1 MATENSTT
9 PDLAAAKPIREPA
22 NGFHVKLERDLQQDD
37 TLRLWTRLFLPFA
50 AGYFL
55 SYLYR
60 TANAVIGPVLA
71 RELNLGDNALGL
83 LTSTYFLAFGAAQLP
98 LGMLLDRFGPRRVE
112 AGLLLL
118 AAAGAGI
125 FALSDHL
132 TGLAIGRALIGLG
145 VSACL
150 MASFKAFSQWF
161 PPERQASL
169 TGWVMASGG
178 LGALA
183 ASKPLEIALDF
194 ANWRQ
199 IAGGLAL
206 ATLLVAALLWL
217 CAPDKP
223 NESKGEDDKGHAHAG
238 TGFAAQLAGVRMVF
252 ASAHFW
258 RYAPMAF
265 WFTGGFMAI
274 QGLWASRWMMVL
286 EGMSRTEVAS
296 RLTLISGAM
305 LGGFLFMGFFAT
317 ALVHRGISLERIYRS
332 AMLLATAAFGLVCGA
347 PQLAGNLLWPLLG
360 ACFSLSNI
368 GYSLVAQAFPPALS
382 GRANTA
388 LNLAAF
394 AGAFGLQ
401 WGIGG
406 LVDALQAAGWLVE
419 TAYRTAFYGVLGG
432 QVLALSWLL
441 LAGRRR

>member
-1 MATENSTT
+1 MQ
-9 PDLAAAKPIREPA
+9 PA
-22 NGFHVKLERDLQQDD
+22 SRQ
-37 TLRLWTRLFLPFA
+37 LWFRLFVPFA

-60 TANAVIGPVLA
+60 TVNAVLGPVLA

-118 AAAGAGI
+118 AAAGAAT
-125 FALSDHL
+125 FALADGL
-132 TGLAIGRALIGLG
+132 GGLAIGRALIGLG

-150 MASFKAFSQWF
+150 MASFKAFAQWF

-169 TGWVMASGG
+169 TGLIMAAGG

-183 ASKPLEIALDF
+183 ASKPLELALGFASWRGIALT
-194 ANWRQ
+194 
-199 IAGGLAL
+199 LA
-206 ATLLVAALLWL
+206 ATTLLVAALLWFL
-217 CAPDKP
+217 VPDKA
-223 NESKGEDDKGHAHAG
+223 NEAKGA
-238 TGFAAQLAGVRMVF
+238 GFAEQLAGVKSIF
-252 ASAHFW
+252 SSAHFW
-258 RYAPMAF
+258 RYAPMGF
-265 WFTGGFMAI
+265 CFTGGFMAV

-286 EGMSRTEVAS
+286 EGMDGAAVGS

-305 LGGFLFMGFFAT
+305 LAGFLFMGFFAT
-317 ALVHRGISLERIYRS
+317 ALVHRGIKLEKIYLG
-332 AMLLATAAFGLVCGA
+332 AMLLALACFALIAGQPT
-347 PQLAGNLLWPLLG
+347 LAGNLLWPVLG

-368 GYSLVAQAFPPALS
+368 SYSLVAQAFPPAMS

-388 LNLAAF
+388 LNLLVF

-401 WGIGG
+401 WGIGV
-406 LVDALQAAGWLVE
+406 LVDLLQAGGWAGD
-419 TAYRTAFYGVLGG
+419 AAFRAAFCSLLGA
-432 QVLALSWLL
+432 QVLALGWLL
-441 LAGRRR
+441 RPGRRA